1 MRVFTPLIGLAS
13 LAAAAIL
20 PAGLVSAGDAG
31 QSSARPSARAVLIC
45 ATDAATRRAFTRE
58 HGTAPIFVTAREV
71 LSVRSSDPAW
81 TAPRCMTAREHARY
95 REAAT
100 TYAAVR

>member
-1 MRVFTPLIGLAS
+1 MRAFTPIAGLTALIAAAVLPVGLAN
-13 LAAAAIL
+13 AEA
-20 PAGLVSAGDAG
+20 AG
-31 QSSARPSARAVLIC
+31 QPSARSNARPVLIC

-58 HGTAPIFVTAREV
+58 HGAAPIFVTAREA
-71 LSVRSSDPAW
+71 LSVRTTDPAW

-95 REAAT
+95 REAAA